1 MENRNEGL
9 IKDATEMILK
19 EIQTVVTIC
28 YVLAIGIGMLF
39 NYMKY
44 SEFGIDIFDYADLL
58 DFLITP
64 FSNFIVL
71 LFTILSSLV
80 AYIAFKFDAVI
91 RVKFPKFY
99 SRQYLG
105 LDKYHW
111 HSLVRNFFHILIFL
125 AYLFLSSLKYGEISR
140 KEIMQ
145 KPSISIRYSD
155 NEIEKGKM
163 IGKTREVIF
172 LLSGEKV
179 KAIPITA
186 LVKEIEINQ

>member
-1 MENRNEGL
+1 MEIRNEGL

-39 NYMKY
+39 NYRKY
-44 SEFGIDIFDYADLL
+44 SEFGIDIFNYADLL

-91 RVKFPKFY
+91 KVKFPNFY
-99 SRQYLG
+99 SRQYFG
-105 LDKYHW
+105 LDKYHL
-111 HSLVRNFFHILIFL
+111 HSLVRNFLHILIFL

-155 NEIEKGKM
+155 NEIAKGKM

-172 LLSGEKV
+172 LFSDEKV
-179 KAIPITA
+179 KVIPITA
-186 LVKEIEINQ
+186 LVKEIEIKK